1 MNEEMRFSRLQA
13 TMRELAP
20 ASVEPQ
26 RFVNQRVLLTGTA
39 TVLAT
44 DNGREMALC
53 ALLLLM
59 RSTKALTIA
68 LPEGAE
74 VLESELIEA
83 ARTHAWDELPTF
95 VRAPI
100 DPGPFSA
107 VLSIGGKGRDDLPWT
122 VITSNG
128 WLVRVTSTAKPI
140 SQACEQ
146 SNPVGALAAASLG
159 VGEVFKRLLKLR
171 ADKGELLDGCA
182 FSLWYYGED
191 GEPGPSLPDVLDV
204 DALVAGGGAIG
215 NGVVHLLTRLP
226 LRGRCQI
233 LDLQAYGEENWGTCL
248 RLTRQGV
255 NQPKAQFLAK
265 LFNGSL
271 AAHPVMGDIKGLPK
285 TAGWRTPPVV
295 LSGFDNVEA
304 RHAIQ
309 DLWPDVII
317 DGAIGRQ
324 LECQVSAHPWPS
336 AVACLRCVFKMPP
349 GESAASVQQRL
360 TGLAP
365 EALADLTQP
374 LSEDH
379 IAAAAPERRQWLS
392 EQVGKPICSILE
404 TAGALSTDNVEAGF
418 RPSVPFAATFSACM
432 MVTEFVRYLMTGAVG
447 VEPKFFFSLL
457 WGPQLGAFYPEDRR
471 QGCICVKRALN
482 IDSIRARRLAGE

>member
-13 TMRELAP
+13 TMQELAP
-20 ASVEPQ
+20 ASGEPQ
-26 RFVNQRVLLTGTA
+26 RFVDQPVLLTGTA
-39 TVLAT
+39 KVLAT
-44 DNGREMALC
+44 TNGREMAVC

-59 RSTKALTIA
+59 RSTKALTVA

-74 VLESELIEA
+74 ALESELIEA
-83 ARTHAWDELPTF
+83 ARNHAWDELPKF

-100 DPGPFSA
+100 DPASFVA
-107 VLSIGGKGRDDLPWT
+107 ILSIGGKGRADLPWT

-140 SQACEQ
+140 SQECRQ

-182 FSLWYYGED
+182 FSLWSYGED
-191 GEPGPSLPDVLDV
+191 GQPGPSLPAVLDV
-204 DALVAGGGAIG
+204 NLFVAGGGAIG

-226 LRGRCQI
+226 LRGHCRI
-233 LDLQAYGEENWGTCL
+233 LDLQTYGEENWGTCL

-255 NQPKAQFLAK
+255 NQPKAQFLAG

-271 AAHPVMGDIKGLPK
+271 AARPLVGDIKGLAK
-285 TAGWRTPPVV
+285 TVGWLTPPVV

-309 DLWPDVII
+309 DLWPDVVI

-336 AVACLRCVFKMPP
+336 AVACLRCVFKMPA
-349 GESAASVQQRL
+349 GESAEQVQQRL

-365 EALADLTQP
+365 EALGDLTQP
-374 LSEDH
+374 LSEEH
-379 IAAAAPERRQWLS
+379 LATAAPERRQWLR
-392 EQVGKPICSILE
+392 EQVGKSICSILE
-404 TAGALSTDNVEAGF
+404 TAGALSTDEVEAEF

-432 MVTEFVRYLMTGAVG
+432 MVTEFVRYQMTGAVG

-457 WGPQLGAFYPEDRR
+457 WGPQFGAFYPEDRR
-471 QGCICVKRALN
+471 QCCMCVKRALN
-482 IDSIRARRLAGE
+482 IDIIRARRLAG